1 MSLTPGTRLGVYQ
14 VTATIGEVG
23 IGEVYQAWDTKLD
36 RGAFPPACVA
46 ERGAPARHP
55 PSR

>member
-1 MSLTPGTRLGVYQ
+1 MTVTPGIRLGVYEIS
-14 VTATIGEVG
+14 AKIGEG
-23 IGEVYQAWDTKLD
+23 GMGEVYRARDTTFD